1 MREDARYNPPLS
13 PITKGGIKGGYHAS
27 CIVLLFY
34 LLFLP
39 VIGSSED
46 RIEVLDLKHW
56 TSKGY
61 TRVVV
66 DLSAPVEFSK
76 NRISNPDRLYFD
88 LKNSRISKEI
98 KTTLPVGDGILK
110 TVRAGQFNQDTVRV
124 VLDLEEIKEFKV
136 FVLEDP
142 AKLVIDVYG
151 HEKAANTHDLASAV
165 KTIVLD
171 PGHGGH
177 DPGAVGPNGLYEK
190 DVVLD
195 IALKL
200 RTILSENKNFK
211 ILMTRDKDMFIPL
224 VERTAFAN
232 SKNADLFISI
242 HVNASPKKTARGV
255 ETYLLNWTNDE
266 ESIRVAARENAIS
279 LKKMKEQ
286 MKKYKSDVDIML
298 SDLRRDLKRDESIK
312 LANYVQGSIVSTL
325 GENYNDIKNL
335 GVKNALFYVLFG
347 ARMPSVL
354 AEVSFISNPAEENLL
369 SKEAYRD
376 YIAQA
381 IADGIDTYMAAA
393 PKMQKMAGRQSSVG
407 AEK

>member
-1 MREDARYNPPLS
+1 MREDAKYRMQD
-13 PITKGGIKGGYHAS
+13 IHAS
-27 CIVLLFY
+27 CIAHRVFCILLF
-34 LLFLP
+34 FLIILSP
-39 VIGSSED
+39 VISSSEN

-76 NRISNPDRLYFD
+76 NRIANPDRLYFD

-136 FVLEDP
+136 FILDDP

-165 KTIVLD
+165 KPIVLD

-190 DVVLD
+190 DIVLD
-195 IALKL
+195 IALKV
-200 RTILSENKNFK
+200 RMILSKNKKFK
-211 ILMTRDKDMFIPL
+211 ILLTRDKDVFIPL

-242 HVNASPKKTARGV
+242 HVNASPKKTARGI
-255 ETYLLNWTNDE
+255 ETYLLNWSNDE

-286 MKKYKSDVDIML
+286 MKKYKSDVDVML

-369 SKEAYRD
+369 SKESYRE

-381 IADGIDTYMAAA
+381 IADGIDTYASGA
-393 PKMQKMAGRQSSVG
+393 PHMQKMAGRHISVG

>member
-1 MREDARYNPPLS
+1 MREDARYRMQD
-13 PITKGGIKGGYHAS
+13 IHAS
-27 CIVLLFY
+27 CIMHHASCI
-34 LLFLP
+34 LLFLLIILSP
-39 VIGSSED
+39 AISSSED

-76 NRISNPDRLYFD
+76 NRIANPDRLYFD

-124 VLDLEEIKEFKV
+124 VLDLEEIKDFKV
-136 FVLEDP
+136 FILDDP

-190 DVVLD
+190 DIVLD
-195 IALKL
+195 IALKV
-200 RTILSENKNFK
+200 RTILSKNKNFR
-211 ILMTRDKDMFIPL
+211 ILMTRDKDVFIPL

-232 SKNADLFISI
+232 TKNADLFISI
-242 HVNASPKKTARGV
+242 HVNANPKKTARGI

-312 LANYVQGSIVSTL
+312 LANYVQESIVSTL

-369 SKEAYRD
+369 SKESYRD

-393 PKMQKMAGRQSSVG
+393 PQMQKMAGRQRSVG